1 MSKYE
6 PLKRHLATLP
16 VPVWRTSFREIERIL
31 GFPLPPSSRRH
42 RALWSNNPQNHVMT
56 KAWLNAG
63 WLTEQVDLE
72 KEELVF
78 RKTGSGGNGNP
89 SAGSPP
95 AAKSPFAGLKGT
107 VRIHADFNITEPT
120 GEEWSAERGI
130 L

>member
-6 PLKRHLATLP
+6 PLKRHLAALP
-16 VPVWRTSFREIERIL
+16 APIWRTNFREIERIL

-78 RKTGSGGNGNP
+78 RKTGSGENG
-89 SAGSPP
+89 SSMASSP
-95 AAKSPFAGLKGT
+95 ATKSPFAGLKGT
-107 VRIHADFNITEPT
+107 VRIHADFAITEPT
-120 GEEWSAERGI
+120 GEEWSAESGI